1 MGAGM
6 YWLTADVLGACG
18 GQVGL
23 DSKAAVS
30 QCLFSGAAE
39 AMSNMLCQKT
49 YTMVSSA
56 FSVNK
61 T

>member
-1 MGAGM
+1 M
-6 YWLTADVLGACG
+6 YWLSADVLGACG

-30 QCLFSGAAE
+30 QCLVSGAAE